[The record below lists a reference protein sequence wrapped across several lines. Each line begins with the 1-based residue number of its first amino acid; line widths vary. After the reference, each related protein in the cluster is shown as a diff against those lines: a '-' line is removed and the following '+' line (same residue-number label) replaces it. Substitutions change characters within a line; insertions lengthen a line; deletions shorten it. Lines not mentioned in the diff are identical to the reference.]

1 MTSQQGRSRQL
12 MALGIL
18 LVLAMVSITSVNA
31 AVDIDYANLEKRG
44 TVFVSSF
51 CFLDYLFFILTFDH
65 LLVVPQGI
73 MKYKAIILLDVLLFT
88 FVLSFLQ
95 LSNLSSLRQ

>member
-1 MTSQQGRSRQL
+1 LAVCVSKRYFEIFFYSLFIITPWLSSRYNLAMTSQQGRSRQL

-51 CFLDYLFFILTFDH
+51 VFWTIC
-65 LLVVPQGI
+65 
-73 MKYKAIILLDVLLFT
+73 
-88 FVLSFLQ
+88 
-95 LSNLSSLRQ
+95 SSY